1 MASQPIWNT
10 TAGSIGT
17 YPSLNTMVYQLSADA
32 VSPAATITYKI
43 ISGSLSP
50 GLTMTV
56 AGLISGIPS
65 IVTTNITHPFVVRAT
80 DNLQNIRDR
89 TFNITVSGVVSPQF
103 TTPSGTIS
111 VTNDSVWI
119 EIPITYSNPVADN
132 AVLIRVIQGQL
143 PPGLEINPY
152 GMIRGYPSPPIIN
165 EDLGSVVTPIFATNS
180 TDISCF
186 STAGFSVGRPIVFSG
201 TVFGGVAADQTYYV
215 DSIISGT
222 VFTISTTPNGTVYTL
237 SNQAGY
243 MTATLPNISVGQP
256 TIQTYSFTL
265 KLDSL
270 LGSDIQSYA
279 ITVVNQNAPHSVG
292 GPGFPPNTRIPTIL
306 NTRPASFNI
315 SQPSVNYDY
324 YRLPPDSRGETYPPS
339 SFAYIGRIT
348 SDNYF
353 TFRILGLDFD
363 SNNIEY
369 LFSDLPLG
377 LVGNSSTGWIE
388 GYPVISDNSISQY
401 NFSVAV
407 RKTANPGITTPS
419 FNFSFR
425 VNNDILGDIVWV
437 TPTNIG
443 TVFNGTISN
452 ERVLATSDVA
462 LQYRLVSGALPP
474 NLTLLSNGEISG
486 VVAYQPTDALS
497 APLSTTAFTFTIQ
510 AYSPN
515 FPVVTSQKTFTLSV
529 YQEFSQPTDTLY
541 IKCTPSVPDRVLLN
555 SLLDND
561 TLIPPEMVYRLNDPY
576 FGKATAVVYE
586 HAYGIF
592 ASSFDQ
598 YIAAVTKNHYWRQLT
613 LGELKTATARNDA
626 GEIIYEVVYSEVIDN
641 LINPAG
647 ISIPEE
653 IYWPRFIPLDLGPW
667 YVSETNIF
675 TSYISSP
682 TGQLYYTSLTPG
694 KARVL
699 YPNSLPNMRNRVG
712 QVLGQDYNYNL
723 LPKWMTSQ
731 QANGS
736 TTGFVP
742 AWVICYTKPG
752 FAETIKRNIQTL
764 WVDQIGNINTL
775 NTINFK
781 IDRFTVDKSTTFNYD
796 TNINPPAWTSL
807 PSASPAPVP
816 IDSNDFYVLFPRPT
830 ILPDETQYSS

>member
-1 MASQPIWNT
+1 MAQPIWNT

-32 VSPAATITYKI
+32 VSPATAVEYKI

-50 GLTMTV
+50 GLTMDND
-56 AGLISGIPS
+56 GLISGIPS
-65 IVTTNITHPFVVRAT
+65 IVTTNITSIFVVRVT
-80 DNLQNIRDR
+80 DDLENIRDR

-103 TTPSGTIS
+103 TTPSGTLS
-111 VTNDSVWI
+111 VTNDSIWI
-119 EIPITYSNPVADN
+119 EIPVTYSNPVADN

-143 PPGLEINPY
+143 PSGLEINTH
-152 GMIRGYPSPPIIN
+152 GMIRGYPSPPTIN
-165 EDLGSVVTPIFATNS
+165 VNLGSVVTPVITTSDN
-180 TDISCF
+180 TVIGF
-186 STAGFSVGRPIVFSG
+186 STTGFSVGRPIVFSG
-201 TVFGGVAADQTYYV
+201 TVFGGVAAGQTYYV
-215 DSIISGT
+215 TSIIDSST
-222 VFTISTTPNGTVYTL
+222 FTISTTPGGPTYAL
-237 SNQAGY
+237 SNQVGF

-265 KLDSL
+265 KLESL
-270 LGSDIQSYA
+270 LGTDIQSYA
-279 ITVVNQNAPHSVG
+279 ITVVNQNAPSSVG
-292 GPGFPPNTRIPTIL
+292 GPNFPPNTRVPTIL

-324 YRLPPDSRGETYPPS
+324 YILPPDSRGETYPPS
-339 SFAYIGRIT
+339 SFADIGRIT

-377 LVGNSSTGWIE
+377 LVGNSGTGWIE
-388 GYPVISDNSISQY
+388 GNPVISDNSINQY

-407 RKTANPGITTPS
+407 RKIANPSITTPS
-419 FNFSFR
+419 FNFSFTVR
-425 VNNDILGDIVWV
+425 NDILGDIVWV
-437 TPTNIG
+437 TPSDLG
-443 TVFNGTISN
+443 TIFNGTVSN

-474 NLTLLSNGEISG
+474 NLTLLDNGEISG
-486 VVAYQPTDALS
+486 VVAYQPTDVFLE
-497 APLSTTAFTFTIQ
+497 PQTTTDFTFTIQ
-510 AYSPN
+510 AYSPT

-541 IKCTPSVPDRVLLN
+541 IKCTPSIPDRVLLN

-561 TLIPPEMVYRLNDPY
+561 TLIPPAMVYRLNDPY
-576 FGKATAVVYE
+576 FGKATSVVYE

-592 ASSFDQ
+592 ANSFDE
-598 YIAAVTKNHYWRQLT
+598 YIAAVTRNHYWRQLT

-626 GEIIYEVVYSEVIDN
+626 GEIIYEVVYSVVIDN

-647 ISIPEE
+647 ISVPEE
-653 IYWPRFIPLDLGPW
+653 IYWPRFIPLELGPW
-667 YVSETNIF
+667 YTSETNIF

-742 AWVICYTKPG
+742 AWVIAYCKPG
-752 FAETIKRNIQTL
+752 FAETIKNNIETK
-764 WVDQIGNINTL
+764 WVDQIGRPNTL
-775 NTINFK
+775 NTVNFK

-796 TNINPPAWTSL
+796 TNVNPPVWTAL

-816 IDSNDFYVLFPRPT
+816 TDSNDFYVLVPRAT